1 MPETK
6 LDAKE
11 LERAIGVAQGYL
23 GSHRFHLP
31 QPHPCDGC
39 CMSRV
44 LLALAEARD
53 EPQPWVLALI
63 ELAEEVAT
71 DTNPANVHAHAVFAK
86 QALADVPEA
95 LRRVAEGR

>member
-1 MPETK
+1 
-6 LDAKE
+6 
-11 LERAIGVAQGYL
+11 
-23 GSHRFHLP
+23 
-31 QPHPCDGC
+31 
-39 CMSRV
+39 MSRV

-95 LRRVAEGR
+95 LRRVAEEKPDCPGCTDYKSEGTHSLGTRQHP